1 MEPKRNITSL
11 KLTRIDALT
20 DGVFA
25 IAMTLLILEIRVP
38 LTDLIHSEKDLWIQ
52 LGALKHQLL
61 SYFLSFLVLGI
72 FWVAHNA
79 QYSFITNTDREL
91 LWINIIYL
99 MFISFLP
106 FSAALLSNFIQYQAA
121 IAVYW
126 FNLFAIGMTL
136 LLNWMYA
143 KRNNFIPVLK
153 EHPGIHKIVLKRIL
167 IAQAFYVTALLVSFI
182 NPVISLWVFL
192 GIQLFYTIPTSFDK
206 RLRSL
211 WKTR

>member
-1 MEPKRNITSL
+1 METKRNIPSL

-25 IAMTLLILEIRVP
+25 IAMTLLILEIRIPV
-38 LTDLIHSEKDLWIQ
+38 TELIHSEKDLWFQ
-52 LGALKHQLL
+52 LAGLKHYLL

-79 QYSFITNTDREL
+79 QYSFIKGGDREL

-106 FSAALLSNFIQYQAA
+106 FSAALLSNFTQFQAA

-126 FNLFAIGMTL
+126 VNLFAIGMTL
-136 LLNWMYA
+136 LLNWLYA
-143 KRNNFIPVLK
+143 KRNDYIPILK
-153 EHPGIHKIVLKRIL
+153 ENPGIHKIVIKRIL
-167 IAQAFYVTALLVSFI
+167 IAQTFYATALIVSFI
-182 NPVISLWVFL
+182 NPIISLWIFL

-211 WKTR
+211 WKTK